1 MTSYCWLELKIGFD
15 QSEGCKNNE
24 FLEPEYIYM
33 LKRTPFMAAIDSNG
47 SLIHC
52 NLSTIDLSFAIT
64 AWLKSVAYK
73 HITGTTIFHRNGY
86 VYKLIY
92 ILY

>member
-1 MTSYCWLELKIGFD
+1 M
-15 QSEGCKNNE
+15 
-24 FLEPEYIYM
+24 
-33 LKRTPFMAAIDSNG
+33 TPFMAAIDSNG

-73 HITGTTIFHRNGY
+73 HITYLLTGTTIFHRNGY
-86 VYKLIY
+86 VYKWMY
-92 ILY
+92 VLY